1 MSANL
6 LPALGTY
13 VPGAESVC
21 YERDELRRA
30 TERFR
35 ETAFVVQEAASGRV
49 GVGFGGALQG
59 QGVEDRVLAILP
71 PLYPEWLGDRS
82 FQEIHG
88 TRFPYI
94 AGAMANGIATA
105 ELVIEMARA
114 GMMGSFG
121 AAGLDPSRVETAL
134 DQIQAALSESSLP
147 YGMNL
152 IHSPH
157 EPDLEDAI
165 VDLYLRRGVQR
176 IDAAAYMDLTP
187 MVVRY
192 ALTGLR
198 ELPNGSIE
206 RTHHVFA
213 KVSRPEVAERF
224 MSPAPAAI
232 VQHLL
237 AQGRITPDEARLA
250 ERVSVAEDITVEAD
264 SGGHTDNQ
272 ALTCVFPTVLR
283 VREQCQRIFG
293 LRRPIRV
300 GAAGG
305 LGTPDAIAAAFALG
319 AAYVM
324 TGSVNQPAIE
334 SGLHPNGKRLLA
346 QAALG
351 DVTMAPAAD
360 MFEMGVKVQVLKRG
374 TLFAARAQKLYDVYK
389 TYPSLEAIP
398 SPERARLEKDI
409 FQDSLEG
416 VWRGTHDYFQRRD
429 PAQNTR
435 AEADPKH
442 RMALVFRWYLG
453 QSSKWAI
460 AGTESRQLD
469 YQIWAGPALC
479 AFNAW
484 VKNSFLEPV
493 ETRSAVQIARNLLEG
508 GAALTRAQQ
517 LRSYGVALPPEAFLY
532 SPRPLA

>member
-1 MSANL
+1 MSATL

-13 VPGAESVC
+13 APGSEGAIFASEG
-21 YERDELRRA
+21 LRHA

-35 ETAFVVQEAASGRV
+35 ETTFIVQNQLHGQV
-49 GVGFGGALQG
+49 GVGFGGNLQG
-59 QGVEDRVLAILP
+59 PGAGDRVLAVLP

-82 FQEIHG
+82 FQEVHG

-94 AGAMANGIATA
+94 AGAMANGIATV
-105 ELVIEMARA
+105 EMVIEMGRA
-114 GMMGSFG
+114 GMLGSFG
-121 AAGLDPSRVETAL
+121 AAGLAPAQVEKAL
-134 DQIQAALSESSLP
+134 DQIQESLSPQSLP

-157 EPDLEDAI
+157 EPDLENAI
-165 VDLYLRRGVQR
+165 VDLYLARGVRR

-192 ALTGLR
+192 ALKGLR
-198 ELPNGSIE
+198 EMPDGSIE
-206 RTHHVFA
+206 RQNHVFA
-213 KVSRPEVAERF
+213 KVSRPEVAARF
-224 MSPAPAAI
+224 MAPAPAAM
-232 VQHLL
+232 VQGLL
-237 AQGRITPDEARLA
+237 EKGELTQEEARLSQ
-250 ERVSVAEDITVEAD
+250 RVSVAEDITVEAD

-272 ALTCVFPTVLR
+272 SLTCIFPAVLR
-283 VREQCQRIFG
+283 VREHCVRTHD

-305 LGTPDAIAAAFALG
+305 LGTPDALAAAFALG

-324 TGSVNQPAIE
+324 TGSVNQSALE
-334 SGLHPNGKRLLA
+334 SGLHPEGKRLLG
-346 QAALG
+346 QAGLG

-374 TLFAARAQKLYDVYK
+374 TLFAARAQKLYDVYRNHA
-389 TYPSLEAIP
+389 SLESIP
-398 SPERARLEKDI
+398 EAERARLEKDI
-409 FQDSLEG
+409 FQDSIAG
-416 VWRGTHDYFQRRD
+416 VWRGTADYFQQRD
-429 PAQNTR
+429 PAQIAR

-460 AGTESRQLD
+460 AGADKRRLD
-469 YQIWAGPALC
+469 YQIWAGPALG
-479 AFNAW
+479 AFNSW
-484 VKNSFLEPV
+484 VKGSFLEPV
-493 ETRSAVQIARNLLEG
+493 ENRSVVQIARNLLEG
-508 GAALTRAQQ
+508 SGVVTRAQQ
-517 LRSYGVALPPEAFLY
+517 LRTYGVALPPEAFLY

>member
-1 MSANL
+1 MSATL

-13 VPGAESVC
+13 APGSEGAIFASEG
-21 YERDELRRA
+21 LRHA

-35 ETAFVVQEAASGRV
+35 ETTFIVQNQLHGQV
-49 GVGFGGALQG
+49 GVGFGGNLQG
-59 QGVEDRVLAILP
+59 PGAGDRVLAVLP

-82 FQEIHG
+82 FQEVHG

-94 AGAMANGIATA
+94 AGAMANGIATV
-105 ELVIEMARA
+105 EMVIEMGRA
-114 GMMGSFG
+114 GMLGSFG
-121 AAGLDPSRVETAL
+121 AAGLAPAQVEKAL
-134 DQIQAALSESSLP
+134 DQIQESLSPQSLP

-157 EPDLEDAI
+157 EPDLENAI
-165 VDLYLRRGVQR
+165 VDLYLARGVRR

-192 ALTGLR
+192 ALKGLR
-198 ELPNGSIE
+198 EMPDGSIE
-206 RTHHVFA
+206 RQNHVFA
-213 KVSRPEVAERF
+213 KVSRPEVAARF
-224 MSPAPAAI
+224 MAPAPAAM
-232 VQHLL
+232 VQGLL
-237 AQGRITPDEARLA
+237 EKGELTQEEARLSR
-250 ERVSVAEDITVEAD
+250 RVSVAEDITVEAD

-272 ALTCVFPTVLR
+272 SLTCIFPAVLR
-283 VREQCQRIFG
+283 VREHCVRTHD

-305 LGTPDAIAAAFALG
+305 LGTPDALAAAFALG

-324 TGSVNQPAIE
+324 TGSVNQSALE
-334 SGLHPNGKRLLA
+334 SGLHPEGKRLLG
-346 QAALG
+346 QAGLG

-374 TLFAARAQKLYDVYK
+374 TLFAARAQKLYDVYRNHA
-389 TYPSLEAIP
+389 SLESIP
-398 SPERARLEKDI
+398 EAERARLEKDI
-409 FQDSLEG
+409 FQDSIAG
-416 VWRGTHDYFQRRD
+416 VWRGTADYFQQRD
-429 PAQNTR
+429 PAQIAR

-460 AGTESRQLD
+460 AGADKRRLD
-469 YQIWAGPALC
+469 YQIWAGPALG
-479 AFNAW
+479 AFNSW
-484 VKNSFLEPV
+484 VKGSFLEPV
-493 ETRSAVQIARNLLEG
+493 ENRSVVQIARNLLEG
-508 GAALTRAQQ
+508 SGVVTRAQQ
-517 LRSYGVALPPEAFLY
+517 LRTYGVALPPEAFLY